1 MNEFPKLMSK
11 RRKKKGERIIH
22 QQKSRNCNT
31 STTRHNNII
40 TARGGK
46 ILDFNHRPHNKRT
59 ILR

>member
-11 RRKKKGERIIH
+11 RRKKRERIIH

-46 ILDFNHRPHNKRT
+46 FLDFNHHPHTLTT
-59 ILR
+59 IEPF